1 MRKLSFLIGLLLM
14 LQVHAAPHL
23 YGIGKDGKIDQNA
36 IGSAYKNS
44 DWDEA
49 RTALEG
55 YLKRKGDR
63 NVAIDERIFA
73 YKYLGVILAADSLTR
88 ARSESYF
95 HRLLDL
101 SPKIEILD
109 LFASKKINDFFLA
122 VKRDHENQKA
132 YSSTFDA
139 YGHETKASNTNKPMG
154 SQSATPDSTTVIA
167 KANHSPQPIQKN
179 ARLEKDRGQAWVWWT
194 VGIAAVAGVGAT
206 TFYLTQDNV
215 PKRVSES
222 TTIAPK

>member
-1 MRKLSFLIGLLLM
+1 MSY
-14 LQVHAAPHL
+14 VHATSLPF
-23 YGIGKDGKIDQNA
+23 GIDKDGEIDQIA

-63 NVAIDERIFA
+63 NIAIDERIFA

-109 LFASKKINDFFLA
+109 LFASKKINDFFQD
-122 VKRDHENQKA
+122 VKRDHENQKV
-132 YSSTFDA
+132 YSSNFDA
-139 YGHETKASNTNKPMG
+139 YGHETKTSNTNWQMG
-154 SQSATPDSTTVIA
+154 SQGTAPDSTTVLT
-167 KANHSPQPIQKN
+167 KTHQSLQPIRKAAN
-179 ARLEKDRGQAWVWWT
+179 LEKDRGQAWVWWT
-194 VGIAAVAGVGAT
+194 VGVAAVAGVGAT
-206 TFYLTQDNV
+206 TFYLTQDNA
-215 PKRVSES
+215 PKRVSE
-222 TTIAPK
+222 TTTLQPK